1 MAAGKNKTL
10 FQDIVSDTKVK
21 KETHT
26 ERKRTGSYLGSR
38 ENSLA
43 KMATGEIVDKA
54 QRLVDPDRCKMW
66 ERHNRRYDL
75 LNEQRCTD
83 LIEGFKSQGKQEF
96 PAIVRRL
103 KDDPDYDY
111 EVVCGARR
119 HWTVSWLRNNNYPQF
134 KFLVEVRNLTD
145 EEAFR
150 LSDIEN
156 RDKED
161 ISDYERAQDYK
172 SALDAYYQTQKQ
184 MAERLE
190 VSETWL
196 SQYLDLA
203 KLPTEV
209 VECYYSITDIK
220 TQHARDLKPLMK
232 DKRTLSKLID
242 EAKLI
247 KLAQD
252 AARVGEGGA
261 ISSQDVVKRLKALV
275 KPVKKANKT
284 DNVLATYKAS
294 NGHEFMSVTRKGKS
308 ELQLSLKVNK
318 GASKKEILEACQEII
333 SSFVD

>member
-10 FQDIVSDTKVK
+10 FQDIVSDSKSR
-21 KETHT
+21 KEAHT

-54 QRLVDPDRCKMW
+54 QRLIDPDRCKMW

-75 LNEQRCTD
+75 LNEQRCID
-83 LIEGFKSQGKQEF
+83 LIEGFKAQGKQEF
-96 PAIVRRL
+96 PAVVRRL

-111 EVVCGARR
+111 EVICGARR

-134 KFLVEVRNLTD
+134 KFLIEVRNLTD

-172 SALDAYYQTQKQ
+172 SALDSYYQTQKQ

-203 KLPTEV
+203 KLPVEV

-232 DKRTLSKLID
+232 DKRNLSKLIN
-242 EAKLI
+242 EAKHI
-247 KLAQD
+247 KMEQES
-252 AARVGEGGA
+252 ARAGEAGI
-261 ISSQDVVKRLKALV
+261 ISSQEVVKRLKAVV
-275 KPVKKANKT
+275 KPAKKAGKK
-284 DNVLATYKAS
+284 DNVLATYKS
-294 NGHEFMSVTRKGKS
+294 STGHEFMSVTRKGKG
-308 ELQLSLKVNK
+308 ELQLSLRVNK
-318 GASKKEILEACQEII
+318 GATRDEILEACQEIVI
-333 SSFVD
+333 NYIG